1 LITDFG
7 NKDWY
12 VAEMK
17 LMIRSLCDVEIV
29 DITHEID
36 EFDIDKAKFLLLQ
49 ANRIMPEHS
58 VTIAVI
64 DPGVGSDRKSIVLR
78 SGNKYFIGP
87 NNGIFDYITDIKS
100 ECFQIKEETFSE
112 VSNTFHGRDIFA
124 PLASK
129 IICGE
134 NTDKYITPCEC
145 RGKGMKNPTV
155 KDNLII
161 GQVIYIDKF
170 GNAITNIDHTYYEDI
185 KRGNIIFGE
194 EKIEFVNSYSE
205 SSGRSA
211 IFNSSG
217 FLEITSYKGKYSEN
231 LKIGEVVQIEVRR
244 HM

>member
-1 LITDFG
+1 MITDFG

-87 NNGIFDYITDIKS
+87 NNGIFDYITDIK
-100 ECFQIKEETFSE
+100 
-112 VSNTFHGRDIFA
+112 VSV
-124 PLASK
+124 SK
-129 IICGE
+129 
-134 NTDKYITPCEC
+134 
-145 RGKGMKNPTV
+145 
-155 KDNLII
+155 
-161 GQVIYIDKF
+161 
-170 GNAITNIDHTYYEDI
+170 
-185 KRGNIIFGE
+185 
-194 EKIEFVNSYSE
+194 
-205 SSGRSA
+205 
-211 IFNSSG
+211 
-217 FLEITSYKGKYSEN
+217 
-231 LKIGEVVQIEVRR
+231 LKRR
-244 HM
+244 HSLKFPTRFTVGIFCTSCI